1 MSDESELS
9 PQPDI
14 SGRMFLY
21 EQPELLTAE
30 AHAGLGLTPPERPF
44 EHLKS
49 VTAIPLTM
57 IEFSS
62 AQKNYPIVFSGREQ
76 PIPLAI
82 VGLHDQ
88 VNLFVDHEGKWDPL
102 CYVPTYLRCYPIAFA
117 KDEGGRKMLVV
128 DRAADSIT
136 TEPEF
141 PFFVD
146 GEPSEYTNSLM
157 QLCSAYE
164 KEWRLTQAFCAKLV
178 ELDLLALQEAS
189 YTEEGSSAEK
199 QVIANYVCIDA
210 QKLTEIE
217 RDVLYE
223 LHREG
228 LLSAMYLHLYS
239 LQNWR
244 DLMLRGATRT
254 ADS

>member
-1 MSDESELS
+1 MSDESGLS
-9 PQPDI
+9 LQPDI

-30 AHAGLGLTPPERPF
+30 AHAGLGLMPPERPF
-44 EHLKS
+44 EHVKS

-62 AQKNYPIVFSGREQ
+62 AQKNYPIVFSGMEQ
-76 PIPLAI
+76 PVPLAI
-82 VGLHDQ
+82 VGLGDQ

-102 CYVPTYLRCYPIAFA
+102 CYVPTCVRSYPLAFA
-117 KDEGGRKMLVV
+117 KDEGGRTVLVV

-146 GEPSEYTNSLM
+146 GEPSEYTNGLL

-164 KEWRLTQAFCAKLV
+164 KERRLTQAFCAKLV
-178 ELDLLALQEAS
+178 ELDLLAFQEAS

-217 RDVLYE
+217 RDALYE